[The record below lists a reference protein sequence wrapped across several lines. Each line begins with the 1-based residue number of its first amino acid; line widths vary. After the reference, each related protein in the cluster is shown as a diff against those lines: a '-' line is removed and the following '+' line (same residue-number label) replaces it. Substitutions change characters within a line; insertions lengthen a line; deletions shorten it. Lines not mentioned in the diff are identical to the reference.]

1 MVMLPLLVSGLMAA
15 VSVAGPMDMRA
26 VGHHCAT
33 RSLSLEER
41 GLFEQQMPQQ
51 SSLPDDGQEI
61 NLGFVL
67 HFCCGGGSQCPSVR
81 FLPRLGSTAS
91 RC

>member
-15 VSVAGPMDMRA
+15 VSVAGPMEMRG
-26 VGHHCAT
+26 VGHRCAT
-33 RSLSLEER
+33 PSLSLEER
-41 GLFEQQMPQQ
+41 ELFTRQ
-51 SSLPDDGQEI
+51 SSQPDDGQEI

-67 HFCCGGGSQCPSVR
+67 HFCCGQGGECPSVR
-81 FLPRLGSTAS
+81 FLPRLGSTES